1 MKRNTLRK
9 IFIIMLFL
17 GFFWIVPNI
26 VNAAYI
32 SVTPSTKSAK
42 PGQVVSVTISSDCI
56 GKVSLS
62 ASNGTVS
69 TGSVWVEGSASATVT
84 VGSSGSTTISARAID
99 MSDSAG
105 NAVSPSGSTTITIAS
120 SSSSSGSSNS
130 SNASNNNGSNS
141 GATSN
146 NNLTSKSNVATLSN
160 LGIRPNDFSGFN
172 ANKTSYSTEVPNNVE
187 SIEIYAEKAKGNNGK
202 TITGQTISGTGKKTL
217 KEGANTFNV
226 VVTAEDGKTKKTYT
240 ITVTRK
246 AKDDNNSTE
255 NETTNEITEEVTGT
269 EDSAKPSFGLT
280 KLSISG
286 LELQPQFQTDIYEYK
301 MDLKEDLDKLD
312 IDAVATQENANIEI
326 SGNENLQEGEN
337 IITILVK
344 GENEDENVAYQIIV
358 NKVLEQEKET
368 PNKEKIIAISG
379 IIALILIIVI
389 IFIVIKVKKSKEGEF
404 VPYENLFDT
413 TKENDGIDMFET
425 SNNPVQI
432 DENLKNKGVDNFE
445 DEEIQ
450 VKHKKHPKGKRFK

>member
-32 SVTPSTKSAK
+32 SVTPSTKNAK
-42 PGQVVSVTISSDCI
+42 PGQAVSVTISSDCI

-84 VGSSGSTTISARAID
+84 VGSSGTTTISARAID

-120 SSSSSGSSNS
+120 SSSSSGSSSS
-130 SNASNNNGSNS
+130 SNSSNNNGSNS

-146 NNLTSKSNVATLSN
+146 NNSTSKSNVATLSN

-187 SIEIYAEKAKGNNGK
+187 SIEIYANKGQS
-202 TITGQTISGTGKKTL
+202 GQTISGTGKKTL

-226 VVTAEDGKTKKTYT
+226 VVTAEDGKTKKIYT

-246 AKDDNNSTE
+246 AKDNNSTE
-255 NETTNEITEEVTGT
+255 NATNNETTNEITEEVTET

-301 MDLKEDLDKLD
+301 IDLKENLDKLD

-413 TKENDGIDMFET
+413 TKKNDGIDMFET

>member
-32 SVTPSTKSAK
+32 SVTPSTKNAK
-42 PGQVVSVTISSDCI
+42 PGQAVSVTISSDCI

-84 VGSSGSTTISARAID
+84 VGSSGTTTISARAID

-130 SNASNNNGSNS
+130 SNSSNNNGSNS

-146 NNLTSKSNVATLSN
+146 NNSTSKSNVATLSN

-187 SIEIYAEKAKGNNGK
+187 SIEIYANKGQS
-202 TITGQTISGTGKKTL
+202 GQTISGTGKKTL

-226 VVTAEDGKTKKTYT
+226 VVTAEDGKTKKPYT

-246 AKDDNNSTE
+246 AKDNNSTE
-255 NETTNEITEEVTGT
+255 NATNNETTNEITEEVTET

-301 MDLKEDLDKLD
+301 IDLKEDLDKLD

-425 SNNPVQI
+425 SNNSVQI
-432 DENLKNKGVDNFE
+432 DENLKNKGVDDFE

>member
-32 SVTPSTKSAK
+32 SVTPSTKNAK
-42 PGQVVSVTISSDCI
+42 PGQAVSVTISSDCI

-84 VGSSGSTTISARAID
+84 VGSSGTTTISARAID

-130 SNASNNNGSNS
+130 SNSSNNNGSNS

-146 NNLTSKSNVATLSN
+146 NNSTSKSNVATLSN

-187 SIEIYAEKAKGNNGK
+187 SIEIYANKGQS
-202 TITGQTISGTGKKTL
+202 GQTISGTGKKTL

-226 VVTAEDGKTKKTYT
+226 VVTAEDGKTKKTYI
-240 ITVTRK
+240 ITVNRK
-246 AKDDNNSTE
+246 EKDNNS
-255 NETTNEITEEVTGT
+255 T

-301 MDLKEDLDKLD
+301 IDLKEDLDKLD

-413 TKENDGIDMFET
+413 TKKNDGIDMFET

>member
-32 SVTPSTKSAK
+32 SVTPSTKNAK
-42 PGQVVSVTISSDCI
+42 PGQAVSVTISSDCI

-84 VGSSGSTTISARAID
+84 VGSSGTTTISARAID

-130 SNASNNNGSNS
+130 SNSSNNNGSNS

-146 NNLTSKSNVATLSN
+146 NNSTSKSNVATLSN

-187 SIEIYAEKAKGNNGK
+187 SIEIYANKGQS
-202 TITGQTISGTGKKTL
+202 GQTISGTGKKTL

-246 AKDDNNSTE
+246 AKNNNSTE
-255 NETTNEITEEVTGT
+255 NATNNETTNEITEEVTET
-269 EDSAKPSFGLT
+269 EDSEKPSFGLT
-280 KLSISG
+280 KLSIS
-286 LELQPQFQTDIYEYK
+286 DRYI
-301 MDLKEDLDKLD
+301 
-312 IDAVATQENANIEI
+312 
-326 SGNENLQEGEN
+326 
-337 IITILVK
+337 
-344 GENEDENVAYQIIV
+344 
-358 NKVLEQEKET
+358 
-368 PNKEKIIAISG
+368 
-379 IIALILIIVI
+379 
-389 IFIVIKVKKSKEGEF
+389 
-404 VPYENLFDT
+404 
-413 TKENDGIDMFET
+413 
-425 SNNPVQI
+425 
-432 DENLKNKGVDNFE
+432 
-445 DEEIQ
+445 
-450 VKHKKHPKGKRFK
+450 

>member
-32 SVTPSTKSAK
+32 SVTPSTKNAK
-42 PGQVVSVTISSDCI
+42 PGQAVSVTISSDCI

-84 VGSSGSTTISARAID
+84 VGSSGTTTISARAID

-105 NAVSPSGSTTITIAS
+105 NAASPSGSTTITIAS
-120 SSSSSGSSNS
+120 SSSSSGSANS
-130 SNASNNNGSNS
+130 SNNNGSNS
-141 GATSN
+141 GVTSN
-146 NNLTSKSNVATLSN
+146 NNSTSKSNVATLSN

-187 SIEIYAEKAKGNNGK
+187 SIEIYANKGQS
-202 TITGQTISGTGKKTL
+202 GQTISGTGKKTL

-246 AKDDNNSTE
+246 AKDNNSTE
-255 NETTNEITEEVTGT
+255 NATNNETTNEITEEVTET
-269 EDSAKPSFGLT
+269 EDSEKPSFGLT

-301 MDLKEDLDKLD
+301 IDLKEDLDKLD

-368 PNKEKIIAISG
+368 LNKEKIIAISG

-425 SNNPVQI
+425 SNNSVQI
-432 DENLKNKGVDNFE
+432 DENLKNKGVDDFE

>member
-32 SVTPSTKSAK
+32 SVTPSTKNAK
-42 PGQVVSVTISSDCI
+42 PGQAVSVTISSDCI

-84 VGSSGSTTISARAID
+84 VGSSGTTTISARAID

-120 SSSSSGSSNS
+120 GSSSSGSSNS
-130 SNASNNNGSNS
+130 SNSSNSNGSNS

-146 NNLTSKSNVATLSN
+146 NNSTSKSNVATLSN

-187 SIEIYAEKAKGNNGK
+187 SIEIYANKGQS
-202 TITGQTISGTGKKTL
+202 GQTISGTGKKTL

-226 VVTAEDGKTKKTYT
+226 VVTAEDGKTKKTYI
-240 ITVTRK
+240 ITVNRK
-246 AKDDNNSTE
+246 AKDNNSTE
-255 NETTNEITEEVTGT
+255 NATNIETTNEITEEVTET

-301 MDLKEDLDKLD
+301 IDLKENLDKLD

-413 TKENDGIDMFET
+413 TKKNDGIDMFET

>member
-32 SVTPSTKSAK
+32 SVTPSTKNAK
-42 PGQVVSVTISSDCI
+42 PGQAVSVTISSDCI

-84 VGSSGSTTISARAID
+84 VGSSGTTTISARAID

-130 SNASNNNGSNS
+130 SNSSNNNGSNS

-146 NNLTSKSNVATLSN
+146 NNSTSKSNVATLSN

-187 SIEIYAEKAKGNNGK
+187 SIEIYANKGQS
-202 TITGQTISGTGKKTL
+202 GQTISGTGKKTL

-226 VVTAEDGKTKKTYT
+226 VVTAEDGKTKKTYI
-240 ITVTRK
+240 ITVNRK
-246 AKDDNNSTE
+246 EKDNNS
-255 NETTNEITEEVTGT
+255 T

-301 MDLKEDLDKLD
+301 IDLKENLDKLD

-413 TKENDGIDMFET
+413 TKKNDGIDMFET

>member
-32 SVTPSTKSAK
+32 SVTPSTKNAK
-42 PGQVVSVTISSDCI
+42 PGQAVSVTISSDCI

-84 VGSSGSTTISARAID
+84 VGSSGTTTISA
-99 MSDSAG
+99 SAG

-120 SSSSSGSSNS
+120 SSSSSGSSSS
-130 SNASNNNGSNS
+130 SNSSNNNGSNS

-146 NNLTSKSNVATLSN
+146 NNSTSKSNVAKLSN

-187 SIEIYAEKAKGNNGK
+187 SIEIYANKGQS
-202 TITGQTISGTGKKTL
+202 GQTISGTGKKTL

-226 VVTAEDGKTKKTYT
+226 VVTAEDGKTKKTYI
-240 ITVTRK
+240 ITVNRK
-246 AKDDNNSTE
+246 AKDNNSTE
-255 NETTNEITEEVTGT
+255 NATNNETTNEITEEVTET

-301 MDLKEDLDKLD
+301 IDLKENLDKLD

-379 IIALILIIVI
+379 IIALIIIIVI

-413 TKENDGIDMFET
+413 TKKNDGIDMFET

>member
-32 SVTPSTKSAK
+32 SVTPSTKNAK
-42 PGQVVSVTISSDCI
+42 PGQAVSVTISSDCI

-84 VGSSGSTTISARAID
+84 VGSSGTTTISARAID

-130 SNASNNNGSNS
+130 SNSSNNNGSNS

-146 NNLTSKSNVATLSN
+146 NNSTSKSNVATLSN

-187 SIEIYAEKAKGNNGK
+187 SIEIYANKGQS
-202 TITGQTISGTGKKTL
+202 GQTISGTGKKTL

-226 VVTAEDGKTKKTYT
+226 VVTAEDGKTKKPYT

-246 AKDDNNSTE
+246 AKDNNSTE
-255 NETTNEITEEVTGT
+255 NATNNETTNEITEEVTET

-301 MDLKEDLDKLD
+301 IDLKEDLDKLD

-432 DENLKNKGVDNFE
+432 DENLKNKGVDDFE